1 MARMLPLQVPFSA
14 YRKGD
19 WTDLMLTFE
28 MQLESPVQSIL
39 DYHTD
44 EQPDIQ
50 HKTALTLV
58 SPDSVF

>member
-1 MARMLPLQVPFSA
+1 MARMLPLQVLFSTCK
-14 YRKGD
+14 KGD

-28 MQLESPVQSIL
+28 MDLESPVQSVL

-50 HKTALTLV
+50 HKIALTLV
-58 SPDSVF
+58 SPDSMF

>member
-1 MARMLPLQVPFSA
+1 MARMLLLQVSFSA
-14 YRKGD
+14 YRKD
-19 WTDLMLTFE
+19 DQTDLMLTFE
-28 MQLESPVQSIL
+28 MDLESPVQSIL

-50 HKTALTLV
+50 HKIALTLV

>member
-1 MARMLPLQVPFSA
+1 MLPLQVSFSA
-14 YRKGD
+14 CRKGD
-19 WTDLMLTFE
+19 RTDLMLTFE
-28 MQLESPVQSIL
+28 MDLESPVRSVL